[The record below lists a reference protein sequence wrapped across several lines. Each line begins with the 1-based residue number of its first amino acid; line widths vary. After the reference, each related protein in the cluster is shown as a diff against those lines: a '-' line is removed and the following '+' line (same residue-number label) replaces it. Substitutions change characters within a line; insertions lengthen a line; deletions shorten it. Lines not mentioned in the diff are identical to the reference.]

1 MGNIHENIKKDLLY
15 LYNELYCLSQCESA
29 GNFFDKKFLR
39 SLKYKPEEVEEV
51 LSSSVD
57 ILDKK
62 KTGNNSE
69 IISNIQTVEQVR
81 KYFEDNLLVVCQPNI
96 SEEEKSSV
104 LKKVTLEE
112 IKHLYQIVFGISLAD
127 KCKKIDAVYRIRDF
141 FENYTSIRE
150 KAIYIVGKYRP
161 ERKWTRKRISYEY
174 NVPRNR
180 IGIMPYT
187 IELEYAI
194 DAGRLQQYLCS
205 NYMRAT
211 SRENEFFIRHCK
223 KNAKLVEN
231 TAREIKKEM
240 IRSIELQKIDDACK
254 ENR

>member
-81 KYFEDNLLVVCQPNI
+81 KYFEDNL
-96 SEEEKSSV
+96 
-104 LKKVTLEE
+104 
-112 IKHLYQIVFGISLAD
+112 
-127 KCKKIDAVYRIRDF
+127 
-141 FENYTSIRE
+141 
-150 KAIYIVGKYRP
+150 
-161 ERKWTRKRISYEY
+161 
-174 NVPRNR
+174 
-180 IGIMPYT
+180 
-187 IELEYAI
+187 
-194 DAGRLQQYLCS
+194 
-205 NYMRAT
+205 
-211 SRENEFFIRHCK
+211 
-223 KNAKLVEN
+223 
-231 TAREIKKEM
+231 
-240 IRSIELQKIDDACK
+240 
-254 ENR
+254 

>member
-1 MGNIHENIKKDLLY
+1 M
-15 LYNELYCLSQCESA
+15 
-29 GNFFDKKFLR
+29 
-39 SLKYKPEEVEEV
+39 
-51 LSSSVD
+51 LSSSID

-141 FENYTSIRE
+141 FENE
-150 KAIYIVGKYRP
+150 KRTVDL
-161 ERKWTRKRISYEY
+161 T
-174 NVPRNR
+174 
-180 IGIMPYT
+180 
-187 IELEYAI
+187 
-194 DAGRLQQYLCS
+194 
-205 NYMRAT
+205 
-211 SRENEFFIRHCK
+211 
-223 KNAKLVEN
+223 KNLY
-231 TAREIKKEM
+231 
-240 IRSIELQKIDDACK
+240 
-254 ENR
+254 

>member
-62 KTGNNSE
+62 KTGNNPE

-141 FENYTSIRE
+141 FENE
-150 KAIYIVGKYRP
+150 KRTVDL
-161 ERKWTRKRISYEY
+161 T
-174 NVPRNR
+174 
-180 IGIMPYT
+180 
-187 IELEYAI
+187 
-194 DAGRLQQYLCS
+194 
-205 NYMRAT
+205 
-211 SRENEFFIRHCK
+211 
-223 KNAKLVEN
+223 KNLY
-231 TAREIKKEM
+231 
-240 IRSIELQKIDDACK
+240 
-254 ENR
+254 